1 MTSAFDLRIVHNGE
15 ERGCWAWTFLFVV
28 GGVLGGL
35 VSVVGECVVELL
47 LGGLR
52 LKRWRMVVV
61 YYLLDL
67 LQGYT
72 IYTDNKETKHTH

>member
-1 MTSAFDLRIVHNGE
+1 MLDNGG

-28 GGVLGGL
+28 CGVLGGL

-47 LGGLR
+47 LGELS
-52 LKRWRMVVV
+52 LKKWRRVII

-72 IYTDNKETKHTH
+72 IYTDSKETKHTH

>member
-1 MTSAFDLRIVHNGE
+1 MLDNGE
-15 ERGCWAWTFLFVV
+15 ERGYWAWTFLFVV

-35 VSVVGECVVELL
+35 VSVVSECVVELL
-47 LGGLR
+47 LGELI
-52 LKRWRMVVV
+52 LKKWRRVVI
-61 YYLLDL
+61 YYLLDS

>member
-1 MTSAFDLRIVHNGE
+1 MLDNGE

-47 LGGLR
+47 LDELR
-52 LKRWRMVVV
+52 LKKWRRVVM
-61 YYLLDL
+61 YYLPDF

>member
-28 GGVLGGL
+28 GSVLGGL

-47 LGGLR
+47 LGELI
-52 LKRWRMVVV
+52 LKKWRRVVI
-61 YYLLDL
+61 YYLPDL
-67 LQGYT
+67 VVGVHDL
-72 IYTDNKETKHTH
+72 N